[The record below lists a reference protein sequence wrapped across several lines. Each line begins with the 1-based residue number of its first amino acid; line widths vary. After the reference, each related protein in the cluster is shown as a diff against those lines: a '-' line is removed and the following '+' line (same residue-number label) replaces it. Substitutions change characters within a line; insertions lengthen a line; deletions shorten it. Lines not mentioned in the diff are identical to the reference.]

1 LGGGDGLALREILKY
16 NDVLKVTLV
25 DIDPAIVETAS
36 ELDFMRDLNERAF
49 DDPRVK
55 VIIDDAFKFLEQQKR
70 RQNSDVYDLIFID
83 LPDPTDD
90 SLARLYSKEF
100 YLMLKTVVA
109 PGTLVT
115 IQSGGYMTP
124 IQKTIILT
132 LESAGFKTLAF
143 QPPYFSFLD
152 QNFGFTLA
160 SLNDLSIQE
169 IQGASLKAPTMVLKN
184 YSLSQIFASALHSE
198 ISPFTQS
205 NIKVNSI
212 FRPSLIQFQIT
223 TFAEHYLESQ
233 PKEKI
238 LSQIK
243 LPEEEIIRQF
253 QKIILSS

>member
-1 LGGGDGLALREILKY
+1 
-16 NDVLKVTLV
+16 
-25 DIDPAIVETAS
+25 
-36 ELDFMRDLNERAF
+36 MRNLNERAF

-70 RQNSDVYDLIFID
+70 RQNSNVYDLIFID
-83 LPDPTDD
+83 FPDPTDD

-115 IQSGGYMTP
+115 IQSSGYMEP

-132 LESAGFKTLAF
+132 LESVGFKTLAF

-152 QNFGFTLA
+152 QDFGFTLA
-160 SLNDLSIQE
+160 SLGDLSIQE
-169 IQGASLKAPTMVLKN
+169 IQNASLKVPTVILKN
-184 YSLSQIFASALHSE
+184 YPLSQLFAASQ
-198 ISPFTQS
+198 SPNIPPFSQS

-253 QKIILSS
+253 QKNYF